1 MHYDGVRWA
10 TMSKPRTG
18 LVGFVVRMW
27 GNAPTNIWVGGLW
40 TDRFDSTAFLRFDG
54 TQWRS
59 TMVPRG
65 YTAIWSSGGSTAWAA
80 GNSTFAVFDGSA
92 WAAATSGTGTVY
104 DMWGSAASDV
114 WAVGADG
121 IWRYSG
127 TNWSSVTS
135 AACATGGCTTFTSVW
150 GASATDVWVVGNRS
164 ALHYDAGRWSSV
176 PPEQVQSMWPR
187 SVWGSGPDDVWVAS
201 GTGSTGPGIGAMYHY
216 DGMSWSRYSTPPDLP
231 NLLGVWGSSA
241 YDIWAVGDDGTLLH
255 GTRPR

>member
-1 MHYDGVRWA
+1 MRVVSPVPRAARLARALAAGIAFALASCRASDSTAPLPPLTWTRVASGTTERLSAIWGSSATDVWVIRWDGTPMHYDGARWSSL
-10 TMSKPRTG
+10 SKPRTG
-18 LVGFVVRMW
+18 LIGFVVRMW
-27 GNAPTNIWVGGLW
+27 GSAPTNIWVGGLW

-104 DMWGSAASDV
+104 DMWGSSASDV

-127 TNWSSVTS
+127 TTWSSVTS
-135 AACATGGCTTFTSVW
+135 AA
-150 GASATDVWVVGNRS
+150 
-164 ALHYDAGRWSSV
+164 
-176 PPEQVQSMWPR
+176 
-187 SVWGSGPDDVWVAS
+187 
-201 GTGSTGPGIGAMYHY
+201 
-216 DGMSWSRYSTPPDLP
+216 
-231 NLLGVWGSSA
+231 
-241 YDIWAVGDDGTLLH
+241 
-255 GTRPR
+255 